1 MSQKRLLKWWLGRS
15 MNKNKPRFQHK
26 DKDFNRIREFPV
38 TKQCELLEFLFE
50 VLKGQSRNSVK
61 SVLTSKR
68 VSIDGAP
75 ITQFDFKLY
84 PGDTVIISNNPIRK
98 KTRSN
103 LPIIYEDNEI
113 IVINKPSGL
122 LSIASDKEKSS
133 TAYRML
139 SDYVQQKDKYNRIFV
154 VHRLDE
160 DTSGVLMVAKN
171 PDIQKA
177 LQDNWNDIVTKRG
190 YYAIVEGQM
199 PNKEGTVKS
208 YLKKNAQ
215 NLMYSSKDKNGQ
227 FSITHYKVM
236 KANDKYS
243 LLDVNIDTGR
253 KNQIRVHMG
262 DLGHNVI
269 GDDKYGNPSNPLKRL
284 GLHAYCLEF
293 KHPISGK
300 KMTFTAPIPKEFEAL
315 MSENNVQYKLGNNR
329 KAKN

>member
-1 MSQKRLLKWWLGRS
+1 
-15 MNKNKPRFQHK
+15 MNRNKPRTPRK
-26 DKDFNRIREFPV
+26 PKAALNIREFPV
-38 TKQCELLEFLFE
+38 TKACTLLDFLFE
-50 VLKGQSRNSVK
+50 TLKGQSRNSVK
-61 SVLTSKR
+61 ALLKSKR
-68 VSIDGAP
+68 ISIDGAP

-84 PGDTVIISNNPIRK
+84 PGDTVIISKEPIHR

-103 LPIIYEDNEI
+103 LPIIYEDSEI

-139 SDYVQQKDKYNRIFV
+139 SDYVQQKDKHNRIFV

-171 PDIQKA
+171 PEIQKA
-177 LQDNWNDIVTKRG
+177 LQDNWNDIVSKRG
-190 YYAIVEGQM
+190 YYAIVEGQLKE
-199 PNKEGTVKS
+199 KEGTIKS

-236 KANDKYS
+236 KENDLYS

-253 KNQIRVHMG
+253 KNQIRVHLG
-262 DLGHNVI
+262 DLGHHVI

-284 GLHAYCLEF
+284 GLHAYCLQL
-293 KHPISGK
+293 KHPVTGK
-300 KMTFTAPIPKEFEAL
+300 QMKFTAPMPKDFEDL
-315 MSENNVQYKLGNNR
+315 MDGKKKQSFKKTTR
-329 KAKN
+329 

>member
-1 MSQKRLLKWWLGRS
+1 
-15 MNKNKPRFQHK
+15 MNKNKQRTPRKAPLH
-26 DKDFNRIREFPV
+26 IREFPV
-38 TKQCELLEFLFE
+38 TKECVLLDFLFE

-61 SVLTSKR
+61 STLTSKR
-68 VSIDGAP
+68 VSVDGAP

-84 PGDTVIISNNPIRK
+84 PGDTVIISKEPIRK

-103 LPIIYEDNEI
+103 LPIIYEDDEI

-139 SDYVQQKDKYNRIFV
+139 SDYVQQKDKHNRIFV

-171 PDIQKA
+171 PTIQKA
-177 LQDNWNDIVTKRG
+177 LQDNWNDIVSKRG
-190 YYAIVEGQM
+190 YYAIVEGQF
-199 PNKEGTVKS
+199 KEKQGTVKS

-236 KANDKYS
+236 KENDKYS

-262 DLGHNVI
+262 DLGHYVI

-284 GLHAYCLEF
+284 GLHAYCLELT
-293 KHPISGK
+293 HPIK
-300 KMTFTAPIPKEFEAL
+300 KKIMKFTAPMPKEFETL
-315 MSENNVQYKLGNNR
+315 FPKGN
-329 KAKN
+329 K